1 MHLKQRFFC
10 PVVVS
15 PTWSYAETSRAET
28 PGGQL
33 IVV

>member
-1 MHLKQRFFC
+1 MHLKRRG
-10 PVVVS
+10 VS
-15 PTWSYAETSRAET
+15 AMWNYAETSRAET